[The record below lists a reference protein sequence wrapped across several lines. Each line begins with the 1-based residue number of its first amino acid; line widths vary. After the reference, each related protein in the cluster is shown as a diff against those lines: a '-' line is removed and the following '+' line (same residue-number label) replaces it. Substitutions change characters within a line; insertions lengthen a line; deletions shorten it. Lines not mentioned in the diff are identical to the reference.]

1 MEGQNRTAANAGK
14 LCSNIS
20 IGIMV
25 DYSFEKN
32 VCYALF
38 LLSLC
43 VCQINSSHLIYVHF
57 CVLAGVFGRRG
68 EGQKHQQSPR
78 TGGQHHRAKE
88 CCR

>member
-32 VCYALF
+32 VCSFVFVCMSNKCISFNLCPF
-38 LLSLC
+38 LCPCRCLWS
-43 VCQINSSHLIYVHF
+43 Q
-57 CVLAGVFGRRG
+57 RRG
-68 EGQKHQQSPR
+68 TETSTESKNWRPASQS
-78 TGGQHHRAKE
+78 
-88 CCR
+88 